1 MKGRTNYGGVWR
13 EFKKDKRRKRINTA
27 DAGRSSFCDKAG
39 SIQMGGGSRYPDL
52 MTAKKIAQFLEISL
66 DELVSD
72 RDVVLYVEK
81 NAILESFL
89 SKGIQTAII
98 SCAFLCYFISSIWN
112 MNEWGNLFRANSPLE
127 ILLGLVDPMKELVL
141 TIVLAYGVWASIR
154 DSLNPRLAAYLCMC
168 FFGAAFATTVI
179 SAVHSSQV
187 HIGYS
192 RYDVVLLAFLNLA
205 TGYITVRYFYNSR
218 LKSPIPV
225 YAAAGIYGALSIVFF
240 VLGVRA
246 TRNETYSLYYFT
258 QGIVGC
264 LSGVLLLALVC
275 YLAHELYWKRKRAA
289 V

>member
-1 MKGRTNYGGVWR
+1 MAEFGENLKKIR
-13 EFKKDKRRKRINTA
+13 EERGLTQQTLA
-27 DAGRSSFCDKAG
+27 DHLFVTRQAVSRWE
-39 SIQMGGGSRYPDL
+39 GGSRYPDL

-112 MNEWGNLFRANSPLE
+112 MNEWGNLFSANSPLE

-141 TIVLAYGVWASIR
+141 TVVLAYGVWASIR

-187 HIGYS
+187 HVGYS
-192 RYDVVLLAFLNLA
+192 RYDVVLLAVLNLA
-205 TGYITVRYFYNSR
+205 AGNITVRYFYNSR

-246 TRNETYSLYYFT
+246 TRNETYALYYFT

>member
-1 MKGRTNYGGVWR
+1 MAEFGENLKKIR
-13 EFKKDKRRKRINTA
+13 EERGLTQQTLA
-27 DAGRSSFCDKAG
+27 DHLFVTRQAVSRWE
-39 SIQMGGGSRYPDL
+39 GGSRYPDL

-66 DELVSD
+66 DELASD

-141 TIVLAYGVWASIR
+141 TVVLAYGVWASIR

-179 SAVHSSQV
+179 SAVHSSQIHV
-187 HIGYS
+187 GYS
-192 RYDVVLLAFLNLA
+192 RYDVVLLAVINLA